1 MGLYRRKEYD
11 LEREEM
17 QNIGYVFNQAGH
29 TEEIYYDGNMTAAIF
44 ERRQVANGSVPVGS
58 VLWRNQLA
66 ADSSAR

>member
-1 MGLYRRKEYD
+1 
-11 LEREEM
+11 M
-17 QNIGYVFNQAGH
+17 QKNGYVFNQAGH